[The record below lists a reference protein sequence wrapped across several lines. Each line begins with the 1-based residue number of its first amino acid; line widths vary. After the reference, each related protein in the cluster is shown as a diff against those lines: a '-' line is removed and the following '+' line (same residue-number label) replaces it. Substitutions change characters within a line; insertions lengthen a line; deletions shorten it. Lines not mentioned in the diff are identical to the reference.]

1 MRINTF
7 YRRLCIVVLLLTCS
21 TTLVVAQSDGKKNTI
36 RFNVTNP
43 LLFGSKAFII
53 GYERTIGKHQSFG
66 VNIGRMSLPGFG
78 KGGGSDSVSLQNN
91 TNEKGFHLSGE
102 YRFYLSKEN
111 KYEAPRGVYIGPY
124 YSYNHFSRS
133 NDWLLNTSSFQGNVN
148 TNLALNINT
157 IGAQLGYQFIL
168 WKRVSIDL
176 VLLGPGLGI
185 YKIKAGINTT
195 LNAEQKELFFTR
207 LNEYL
212 KDKIP
217 GYNLVIDE
225 GEFKRNGSVKTT
237 TFGFRYM
244 VNIGFR
250 F

>member
-1 MRINTF
+1 MIANTSC
-7 YRRLCIVVLLLTCS
+7 RRLCMILLLLACS
-21 TTLVVAQSDGKKNTI
+21 TTLLQAQSDGKKNTI

-43 LLFGSKAFII
+43 LLFGSKALVI

-91 TNEKGFHLSGE
+91 TNEKGFHISGE
-102 YRFYLSKEN
+102 YRFYLAKEN
-111 KYEAPRGVYIGPY
+111 KHEAPRGVYIGPY

-133 NDWLLNTSSFQGNVN
+133 NGWQLNTSTFQGNVN

-168 WKRVSIDL
+168 WKKISLDM
-176 VLLGPGLGI
+176 VLLGPGIGF
-185 YKIKAGINTT
+185 YKVKAGIITT
-195 LNAEQKELFFTR
+195 LNAEQKKLFFER
-207 LNEYL
+207 LNNYL
-212 KDKIP
+212 SDKIP
-217 GYNLVIDE
+217 GYNQVIDE
-225 GEFKRNGSVKTT
+225 GEFKRNGSVRTT
-237 TFGFRYM
+237 TYGFRYM